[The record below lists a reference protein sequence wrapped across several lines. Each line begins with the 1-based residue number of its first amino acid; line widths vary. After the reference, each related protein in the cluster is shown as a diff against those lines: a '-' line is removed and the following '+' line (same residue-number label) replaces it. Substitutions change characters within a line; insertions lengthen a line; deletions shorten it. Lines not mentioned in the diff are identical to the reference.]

1 MHIHQEQSLQLL
13 EVWCLKAALEKK
25 KMQICQKKKNLLLQ
39 IYPHTSL
46 FSPPSWSRFLFGDW
60 HIFESQLRGEH
71 NAHLLSYC
79 SPADCPL
86 DPQRSHSLC
95 ELTETERERGLD
107 RRARCAGGNH
117 QKCAKW
123 PNQQSEK
130 QGLYGREGKKKEQK
144 KRSLG
149 ESFFIQ

>member
-1 MHIHQEQSLQLL
+1 MPTCCHIVPQLIVL
-13 EVWCLKAALEKK
+13 L
-25 KMQICQKKKNLLLQ
+25 IC
-39 IYPHTSL
+39 SA
-46 FSPPSWSRFLFGDW
+46 
-60 HIFESQLRGEH
+60 HIRNG
-71 NAHLLSYC
+71 
-79 SPADCPL
+79 
-86 DPQRSHSLC
+86 